1 MVILILCSTLIR
13 FVLLGWG
20 RRGVLILVRDST
32 LIRFVLLGWG
42 GREGCANLSA

>member
-1 MVILILCSTLIR
+1 M
-13 FVLLGWG
+13 
-20 RRGVLILVRDST
+20 LILVRDST